1 MKMPEQYR
9 SNQDFKA
16 ALDELE
22 SLVEQL
28 ESGEL
33 SLEDSL
39 EAFEKGVRLVKICN
53 QTLNAIEKKVEML
66 VKDKDGQLQ
75 LKVFEAM
82 VDDADGKEGTD

>member
-1 MKMPEQYR
+1 MAQQYR
-9 SNQDFKA
+9 SNKDFRA

-22 SLVEQL
+22 NIVEQL

-33 SLEDSL
+33 SLENSL
-39 EAFEKGVRLVKICN
+39 EAFERGVGLVKFCN

-75 LKVFEAM
+75 LKVFEALA
-82 VDDADGKEGTD
+82 DDASGKEGTD